1 MTIQSLAVEGFALNV
16 ECINA
21 EKETLTC
28 LPNPNVQSLKR
39 KHGRLRRL
47 TFSEGETKDDSIP
60 VHIILGAADYQRI
73 RTTEPLILGA
83 NPDKDPGA
91 ESTMFG
97 WTVFGRQL
105 VTECGPE
112 KQFLLKTGPEE
123 FEKLCSLDVLGL
135 SDAETKTNAMV
146 HEDFL
151 QQLDKTPSGYYETKL
166 PWKEEHISLPS
177 NRNLSSARLNS
188 TAR

>member
-21 EKETLTC
+21 EKETLTY
-28 LPNPNVQSLKR
+28 LPNPSVQSLKR

-47 TFSEGETKDDSIP
+47 TFSEEETKDDSIP

-73 RTTEPLILGA
+73 GTTEPLILGA
-83 NPDKDPGA
+83 NPDKDRGA
-91 ESTMFG
+91 EFMMLG
-97 WTVFGRQL
+97 WTIFGRQL

-123 FEKLCSLDVLGL
+123 FGKLCSLDVLGL
-135 SDAETKTNAMV
+135 SDAETKTNAIV
-146 HEDFL
+146 HADFL
-151 QQLDKTPSGYYETKL
+151 QHKVAMERGACPPSLKQESIG
-166 PWKEEHISLPS
+166 
-177 NRNLSSARLNS
+177 SS
-188 TAR
+188 T